1 MTPVDGLFEGHVTV
15 RDLECSRVFYRDLLG
30 LEEAS
35 VFPERKVAF
44 YWLGGRGN
52 AMLGVWEVGG
62 TPQRMSTHLAF
73 RVKLEDLLLAPEML
87 RQAGVTPMD
96 VAGKPL
102 TEPVVLSW
110 MPAAAV
116 YFEDP
121 DGNLLEYLSMLPDE
135 PRPDLGALS
144 WSAWLVR
151 R

>member
-1 MTPVDGLFEGHVTV
+1 MTLVDGLFEGHVTV

-30 LEEAS
+30 FEEAS

-44 YWLGGRGN
+44 YWLGERGN
-52 AMLGVWEVGG
+52 AMLGVWEVG
-62 TPQRMSTHLAF
+62 TAPQRMSTHLAF
-73 RVKLEDLLLAPEML
+73 RVALEDLLLAPERL
-87 RQAGVTPMD
+87 REAGVTPMD
-96 VAGKPL
+96 LEGRKV

-110 MPAAAV
+110 MPAASV

-135 PRPDLGALS
+135 PRPDLGVLS

>member
-1 MTPVDGLFEGHVTV
+1 MTPVEGLFEGHVTV

-52 AMLGVWEVGG
+52 AMLGVWEVGS

-73 RVKLEDLLLAPEML
+73 RVTLEALLLAPEML

-135 PRPDLGALS
+135 ARPDLGVLS

>member
-1 MTPVDGLFEGHVTV
+1 MTAVEGLFEGHVTV

-52 AMLGVWEVGG
+52 AMLGVWEVGS

-73 RVKLEDLLLAPEML
+73 RVTLEELLLAPEML

-121 DGNLLEYLSMLPDE
+121 DGNLLEYLSMLTDE
-135 PRPDLGALS
+135 ARPDLGVLS

>member
-1 MTPVDGLFEGHVTV
+1 MTAVEGLFESNVTV

-52 AMLGVWEVGG
+52 AMLGVWEVGS

-73 RVKLEDLLLAPEML
+73 RVTLEALLLAPEML

-135 PRPDLGALS
+135 ARPDLGVLS